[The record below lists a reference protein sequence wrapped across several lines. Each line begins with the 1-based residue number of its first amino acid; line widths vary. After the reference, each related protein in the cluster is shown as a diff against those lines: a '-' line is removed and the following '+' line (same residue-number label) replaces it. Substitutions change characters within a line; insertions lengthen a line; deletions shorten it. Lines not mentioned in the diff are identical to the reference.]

1 VLTRQDPGVPNWLD
15 PVCWDAGIILLRW
28 YRAARD
34 PLVVTRK
41 VPYSQLRE
49 HLPADTATVTPEQRR
64 DEIERRRR
72 ACRRWYGY
80 EPRHVHGL

>member
-1 VLTRQDPGVPNWLD
+1 
-15 PVCWDAGIILLRW
+15 
-28 YRAARD
+28 
-34 PLVVTRK
+34 
-41 VPYSQLRE
+41 
-49 HLPADTATVTPEQRR
+49 LPADTATVTPEQRR